1 MTNVP
6 TPPTCRVGVDLVAI
20 SDVEA
25 AVRAH
30 GDRDLQRIFTSH
42 ELDCCRAPGGWSMDS
57 LAARF
62 AAKEATIK
70 VLEPSGHQPD
80 WDRMEV
86 QRRAGGSCAIALTGT
101 AAALAEAAGIT
112 SLSLSMT
119 HEGPFAGAVVFA
131 LCGSPP
137 GTTLAHPGGLTPG
150 LIEFAAWTERKTA
163 DA

>member
-6 TPPTCRVGVDLVAI
+6 TPQTCRVGVDLVAV
-20 SDVEA
+20 SDVQA
-25 AVRAH
+25 AVRTH
-30 GDRDLQRIFTSH
+30 GDRYLQRIFTSH
-42 ELDCCRAPGGWSMDS
+42 ELGCCRTPGGWSIDS

-70 VLEPSGHQPD
+70 VLEPSGPQPA
-80 WDRMEV
+80 WDAMEV
-86 QRRAGGSCAIALTGT
+86 RRRADGSCAMALTGT
-101 AAALAEAAGIT
+101 AAELAEAAGLT

-119 HEGPFAGAVVFA
+119 HEGDYAAAVLFA

-137 GTTLAHPGGLTPG
+137 GTALALPGGLTPG
-150 LIEFAAWTERKTA
+150 LLEFAAWDERNNA

>member
-6 TPPTCRVGVDLVAI
+6 TTQACRVGVDLVAI

-25 AVRAH
+25 AVRTH
-30 GDRDLQRIFTSH
+30 GDRYLQRIFTSH
-42 ELDCCRAPGGWSMDS
+42 ELDCCRTPGGWSMES

-70 VLEPSGHQPD
+70 VLEPSGPQPA

-86 QRRAGGSCAIALTGT
+86 RRRADGSCTLALAGS
-101 AAALAEAAGIT
+101 AAELAEAAGLT

-119 HEGPFAGAVVFA
+119 HEGAYAAAVVFA

-137 GTTLAHPGGLTPG
+137 DAALTLPGGGTLPGEMTPA
-150 LIEFAAWTERKTA
+150 LLQIRTME
-163 DA
+163 